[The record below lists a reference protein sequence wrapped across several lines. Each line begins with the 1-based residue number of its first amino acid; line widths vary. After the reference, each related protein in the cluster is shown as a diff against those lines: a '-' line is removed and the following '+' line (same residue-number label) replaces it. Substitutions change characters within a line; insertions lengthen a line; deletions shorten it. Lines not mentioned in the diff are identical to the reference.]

1 MRTLRLAKAA
11 AQAEG
16 MRLREMARRQA
27 RRAAIAVAALFFF
40 AAFLVAGHVAIVMAL
55 VPTVTPVRAVLI
67 VGGGDL
73 LIALVLALIASSS
86 RPGALEREA
95 TELGQRMRQEIHD
108 AMTVPSI
115 LGGAARLIGVERL
128 LKLVLAMIRGR
139 ADGRKEP

>member
-27 RRAAIAVAALFFF
+27 RRAAIAAAALFFF